1 MSVAPVALRLEFR
14 DKYLLWSELLRG
26 NKDRLFIGT
35 VDRPKLGELAPIE
48 LDLGGMTLVTNAQV
62 VGLRRDSKLFKVGV
76 WVRFADEEI
85 ERVRKLIGLSHS
97 EAPKPGRRTRRLPCT
112 LPVRLTRPSLPNT
125 AFARD
130 LSESGCQLD
139 TLAPLTSGQSVE
151 VEVELDDGSKVS
163 LKAEVTRD
171 NLDGRAV
178 GLRFMDVSDE
188 TADTLRRQLDRLAGQ
203 PWPGKPSV
211 LIADD
216 EPGILD
222 FLNRVLSRYGYE
234 VHQAKNGT
242 EALAMVRE
250 LKPKLVVLD
259 ILMPGLDGVD
269 VCKTMRSDVE
279 LADIPVVFVSSL
291 ALERLHEVADE
302 AGATDYLPKP
312 VALNELLN
320 VVGVYLQ
327 QQSEP

>member
-1 MSVAPVALRLEFR
+1 MALRLDFR
-14 DKYLLWSELLRG
+14 DKYQLWAEMLRG
-26 NKDRLFIGT
+26 NKDRIFIGT
-35 VDRPKLGELAPIE
+35 VERPRLGELTAIE
-48 LDLGGMTLVTNAQV
+48 LHLDGMALIANAQV

-76 WVRFADEEI
+76 WVRFEDEEI
-85 ERVRKLIGLSHS
+85 ERVRKLIGLSHT

-112 LPVRLTRPSLPNT
+112 LPVKLTRPPLPNT

-130 LSESGCQLD
+130 LSETGCQLD
-139 TLAPLTSGQSVE
+139 TLAPLMAGQSVE
-151 VEVELDDGSKVS
+151 VEIELDDGVKVQ

-178 GLRFMDVSDE
+178 GLRWMDATE
-188 TADTLRRQLDRLAGQ
+188 EAREHLRTQLDRLAGQ
-203 PWPGKPSV
+203 PWPGKPTV

-216 EPGILD
+216 EPAILD

-234 VHQAKNGT
+234 VHKAKNGHQ
-242 EALAMVRE
+242 ALSMVRE

-302 AGATDYLPKP
+302 AGATDYLRKP

-320 VVGVYLQ
+320 VVGEYLQ
-327 QQSEP
+327 EQTDP

>member
-1 MSVAPVALRLEFR
+1 MALRLEFR
-14 DKYLLWSELLRG
+14 DKYLLWAELLRG
-26 NKDRLFIGT
+26 NKDRIFIGT
-35 VDRPKLGELAPIE
+35 PERPRLGELSAVE
-48 LDLGGMTLVTNAQV
+48 LHLAGMTLMSNAQV
-62 VGLRRDSKLFKVGV
+62 VGLRRASKLFTVGV
-76 WVRFADEEI
+76 WVRFDDEEI

-97 EAPKPGRRTRRLPCT
+97 EPPKPGRRTRRLPCT
-112 LPVRLTRPSLPNT
+112 LPVRLTRPALPNT

-130 LSESGCQLD
+130 LSETGCQLD
-139 TLAPLTSGQSVE
+139 TFVPLTAGQSVE
-151 VEVELDDGSKVS
+151 VEIELDDGTAVK

-178 GLRFMDVSDE
+178 GLRWMDANDEVSDL
-188 TADTLRRQLDRLAGQ
+188 LRAQLNRLAGQ

-216 EPGILD
+216 DPGILD

-234 VHQAKNGT
+234 VHKAKNGIQ
-242 EALAMVRE
+242 ALSMVRE

-259 ILMPGLDGVD
+259 ILMPGLDGID

-279 LADIPVVFVSSL
+279 LAEIPVVFVSSL

-302 AGATDYLPKP
+302 AGATDYLTKP

-320 VVGVYLQ
+320 VVGEYLQ
-327 QQSEP
+327 QQTES

>member
-1 MSVAPVALRLEFR
+1 MALRLDFR
-14 DKYLLWSELLRG
+14 DKYQLWSELLRG

-35 VDRPKLGELAPIE
+35 TERPRLGEPTPLE
-48 LDLGGMTLVTNAQV
+48 LQLTGMTLMANAQV
-62 VGLRRDSKLFKVGV
+62 VGLRRNSKLFKVGV
-76 WVRFADEEI
+76 WVRFEDEEI
-85 ERVRKLIGLSHS
+85 ERLRKLIGLSNS
-97 EAPKPGRRTRRLPCT
+97 ESPKPGRRTRRLPCT
-112 LPVRLTRPSLPNT
+112 LPVKLTRPALPNT

-130 LSESGCQLD
+130 LSETGCQLD
-139 TLAPLTSGQSVE
+139 TLAPLTAGQSVE
-151 VEVELDDGSKVS
+151 VELGLDDGAHVR
-163 LKAEVTRD
+163 LTAEVTRD

-178 GLRFMDVSDE
+178 GLRWMDVNDE
-188 TADTLRRQLDRLAGQ
+188 AAELLRTQLDRLAGQ

-216 EPGILD
+216 EPAILD
-222 FLNRVLSRYGYE
+222 FLSRVLSRYGYE
-234 VHQAKNGT
+234 VHRAKNGSQ
-242 EALAMVRE
+242 ALSMVRE

-320 VVGVYLQ
+320 VVGEYLQ
-327 QQSEP
+327 QQQQAEP

>member
-1 MSVAPVALRLEFR
+1 MALRLEFP
-14 DKYLLWSELLRG
+14 DKYRLWSELLRG
-26 NKDRLFIGT
+26 HTDRLFVVT
-35 VDRPKLGELAPIE
+35 DELPKLGEPTPIE
-48 LDLGGMTLVTNAQV
+48 LHVGGVMVVGNAQV
-62 VGLRRDSKLFKVGV
+62 VALRQKSRLFRTGV
-76 WVRFADEEI
+76 WVRFEDEEI
-85 ERVRKLIGLSHS
+85 EKVRRFLGLTQQ
-97 EAPKPGRRTRRLPCT
+97 ERPKPGRRTRRLPCT
-112 LPVRLTRPSLPNT
+112 LPVKLIRPALPNT

-130 LSESGCQLD
+130 LSESGAQLD
-139 TLAPLTSGQSVE
+139 TLAPLHGGQSVE
-151 VEVELDDGSKVS
+151 VEIQLDDGSTAA
-163 LKAEVTRD
+163 LTAEVTRD

-178 GLRFMDVSDE
+178 GLRFMDVSRANQE
-188 TADTLRRQLDRLAGQ
+188 KIRVQLDRLAGQ

-222 FLNRVLSRYGYE
+222 FLRRALSRYGYE
-234 VHQAKNGT
+234 VHTATNGAQA
-242 EALAMVRE
+242 LSMVRE

-279 LADIPVVFVSSL
+279 LAEVPVVFVSAL
-291 ALERLHEVADE
+291 ALERLHQVADE

-320 VVGVYLQ
+320 VVGEYLRVV
-327 QQSEP
+327 

>member
-1 MSVAPVALRLEFR
+1 MPLRLEFR
-14 DKYLLWSELLRG
+14 DKYQLWAELLRG
-26 NKDRLFIGT
+26 NKDRMFIAT
-35 VDRPKLGELAPIE
+35 ADRPKLGAVTPVEL
-48 LDLGGMTLVTNAQV
+48 LLGGMPLMSNAQV
-62 VGLRRDSKLFKVGV
+62 VGLRRESKLFKIGV
-76 WVRFADEEI
+76 WVRFDDEEI
-85 ERVRKLIGLSHS
+85 ERVRKLIGLSSS

-112 LPVRLTRPSLPNT
+112 LPVKITRPALPNT

-139 TLAPLTSGQSVE
+139 TLAPLTAQQSVG
-151 VEVELDDGSKVS
+151 VELSLDDGTRVA
-163 LKAEVTRD
+163 LTAEVTRD

-178 GLRFMDVSDE
+178 GLRFMDVTDDA
-188 TADTLRRQLDRLAGQ
+188 ADKLRMQLDRLAGQ

-216 EPGILD
+216 EPAILD

-234 VHQAKNGT
+234 VHKAKSGDQA
-242 EALAMVRE
+242 LSMVRE
-250 LKPKLVVLD
+250 LKPRLVVLD

-291 ALERLHEVADE
+291 ALERLHEVANE

-320 VVGVYLQ
+320 VVGEYLQ
-327 QQSEP
+327 QQDAVTTSTA

>member
-1 MSVAPVALRLEFR
+1 MTLRLEFR

-35 VDRPKLGELAPIE
+35 ADRPKLGELAPIE
-48 LDLGGMTLVTNAQV
+48 LQLAGMTLVSNAQV

-76 WVRFADEEI
+76 WVRFEDEEI
-85 ERVRKLIGLSHS
+85 ERVRKLIGLSRS

-112 LPVRLTRPSLPNT
+112 LPVKLTRPALPNT

-139 TLAPLTSGQSVE
+139 TLAPLTGGQSVE
-151 VEVELDDGSKVS
+151 VVLELDDGTNVQ

-178 GLRFMDVSDE
+178 GLRWMDVTE
-188 TADTLRRQLDRLAGQ
+188 EAGEQLRTQLDRLAGQ

-234 VHQAKNGT
+234 VHKAKNGHQ
-242 EALAMVRE
+242 ALSMVRE

-291 ALERLHEVADE
+291 ALERLHDVADE
-302 AGATDYLPKP
+302 AGATDYLCKP

-320 VVGVYLQ
+320 VVGEYLQ
-327 QQSEP
+327 QQQTEP

>member
-1 MSVAPVALRLEFR
+1 
-14 DKYLLWSELLRG
+14 
-26 NKDRLFIGT
+26 
-35 VDRPKLGELAPIE
+35 LGSPCPIE
-48 LDLGGMTLVTNAQV
+48 LHLAGMTLVSTAQV
-62 VGLRRDSKLFKVGV
+62 VGLRRHSKLFKIGV
-76 WVRFADEEI
+76 WVRFEDEEL
-85 ERVRKLIGLSHS
+85 ERVRKLIGLTRS
-97 EAPKPGRRTRRLPCT
+97 EMPKPGRRTRRLPCT
-112 LPVRLTRPSLPNT
+112 LAVTITRPPLADP

-139 TLAPLTSGQSVE
+139 TLAALVAGQSVE
-151 VEVELDDGSKVS
+151 VELELDDRNKVK

-171 NLDGRAV
+171 GLDGQSV
-178 GLRFMDVSDE
+178 GLRWMDVTE
-188 TADTLRRQLDRLAGQ
+188 EAGELIRTQLDRLAAL
-203 PWPGKPSV
+203 PWKGKPSV

-216 EPGILD
+216 EPAVLD
-222 FLNRVLSRYGYE
+222 FLSRVLSRYGYE
-234 VHQAKNGT
+234 VHKAKNGSQ
-242 EALAMVRE
+242 ALSMVRE

-312 VALNELLN
+312 VALNDLLN
-320 VVGVYLQ
+320 VVGEYLQ
-327 QQSEP
+327 KQEADASGTGS

>member
-1 MSVAPVALRLEFR
+1 MLFRSVP
-14 DKYLLWSELLRG
+14 
-26 NKDRLFIGT
+26 
-35 VDRPKLGELAPIE
+35 
-48 LDLGGMTLVTNAQV
+48 
-62 VGLRRDSKLFKVGV
+62 
-76 WVRFADEEI
+76 
-85 ERVRKLIGLSHS
+85 
-97 EAPKPGRRTRRLPCT
+97 
-112 LPVRLTRPSLPNT
+112 
-125 AFARD
+125 
-130 LSESGCQLD
+130 
-139 TLAPLTSGQSVE
+139 
-151 VEVELDDGSKVS
+151 

-178 GLRFMDVSDE
+178 GLRWMDVPDNVSE
-188 TADTLRRQLDRLAGQ
+188 QLRLQLDRLAGQ

-216 EPGILD
+216 EPAILD

-234 VHQAKNGT
+234 VHKAKNGNQ
-242 EALAMVRE
+242 ALSMVRE

-312 VALNELLN
+312 VALDELLN
-320 VVGVYLQ
+320 VVGEYLQ
-327 QQSEP
+327 QQSG

>member
-1 MSVAPVALRLEFR
+1 MTLRLEFR

-26 NKDRLFIGT
+26 NKDRLFIST
-35 VDRPKLGELAPIE
+35 PDRPKLGELSPIE
-48 LDLGGMTLVTNAQV
+48 LQLGGMTLVANAQV
-62 VGLRRDSKLFKVGV
+62 VGLRRQSKLFKVGV
-76 WVRFADEEI
+76 WVRFEDEEI
-85 ERVRKLIGLSHS
+85 ERMRKLIGLSAS
-97 EAPKPGRRTRRLPCT
+97 ETPKPGRRTRRLPCT
-112 LPVRLTRPSLPNT
+112 LPVKLTRPALPNT

-139 TLAPLTSGQSVE
+139 TLAPLTAGQSVE
-151 VEVELDDGSKVS
+151 VEVELDDGAAVH

-178 GLRFMDVSDE
+178 GLRWMDVPDNVSE
-188 TADTLRRQLDRLAGQ
+188 QLRLQLDRLAGQ

-216 EPGILD
+216 EPAILD

-234 VHQAKNGT
+234 VHKAKNGNQ
-242 EALAMVRE
+242 ALSMVRE

-312 VALNELLN
+312 VALDELLN
-320 VVGVYLQ
+320 VVGEYLQ
-327 QQSEP
+327 QQSG

>member
-1 MSVAPVALRLEFR
+1 MPLTLEFK
-14 DKYLLWSELLRG
+14 DKYLLWAELLRG
-26 NKDRLFIGT
+26 NKDRMFIAT
-35 VDRPKLGELAPIE
+35 SERPKLGELAPVE
-48 LDLGGMTLVTNAQV
+48 LKLGDVPLMSKAQV
-62 VGLRRDSKLFKVGV
+62 VGLRRDSKLFKVGI
-76 WVRFADEEI
+76 WVRFDDEEI
-85 ERVRKLIGLSHS
+85 ERVRKLIGLSPS
-97 EAPKPGRRTRRLPCT
+97 ERPKPGRRTRRLPCT
-112 LPVRLTRPSLPNT
+112 LNVKITRPSLPNT

-139 TLAPLTSGQSVE
+139 TLAPLTAQQSVD
-151 VEVELDDGSKVS
+151 VDLELDDGSHVQIR
-163 LKAEVTRD
+163 AEVTRD

-178 GLRFMDVSDE
+178 GLRFMDVGDDVAE
-188 TADTLRRQLDRLAGQ
+188 KLRQQLDRLAGQ

-216 EPGILD
+216 EPAILD

-234 VHQAKNGT
+234 VHKAKSGDQA
-242 EALAMVRE
+242 LSMVRE

-291 ALERLHEVADE
+291 ALERLHEVANE

-320 VVGVYLQ
+320 VVGEYLQ
-327 QQSEP
+327 QQQVD